1 MTSNTQRTLK
11 YLKEKDYKCDIVE
24 RWIPNPKHPGGGFR
38 KDFMGLLDI
47 IAIGEN
53 EIIGVQ
59 SCGSNFAEHDRNILA
74 NPVSKLWLKTGATLI
89 LIGWRKVKKKRGGK
103 QMIWRPRVK
112 VYTLEDF
119 GLENNQL
126 NERRLKNE
134 LSY

>member
-1 MTSNTQRTLK
+1 MISNTQRTLK

-53 EIIGVQ
+53 KIIGVQ

-74 NPVSKLWLKTGATLI
+74 NPVSKLWLKTGAMLI
-89 LIGWRKVKKKRGGK
+89 LIGWRKVKKHPRKGK
-103 QMIWRPRVK
+103 LKVWRPRVK

-119 GLENNQL
+119 GLEN
-126 NERRLKNE
+126 K
-134 LSY
+134 SI